1 MIRKQK
7 NKCSAFDLYMEMMWL
22 LIGLQLVVNLFR
34 FMNSLI
40 LPWLKM
46 HKVFFTTRES
56 LSWGPELFIMI
67 AGFVKVACN
76 ICGVA
81 AAIHL
86 WGAVQCRG
94 DGVDRFDLSDT
105 AHVAPK
111 RI

>member
-1 MIRKQK
+1 
-7 NKCSAFDLYMEMMWL
+7 
-22 LIGLQLVVNLFR
+22 
-34 FMNSLI
+34 
-40 LPWLKM
+40 
-46 HKVFFTTRES
+46 
-56 LSWGPELFIMI
+56 MI

-94 DGVDRFDLSDT
+94 DGVDRFDSSDT